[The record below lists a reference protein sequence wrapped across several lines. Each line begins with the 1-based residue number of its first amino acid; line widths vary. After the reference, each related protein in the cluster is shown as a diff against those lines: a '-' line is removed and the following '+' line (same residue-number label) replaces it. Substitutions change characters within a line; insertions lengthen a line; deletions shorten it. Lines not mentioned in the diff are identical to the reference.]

1 MSDGSGLGVAKS
13 FCTLMWH
20 GEVSISPISGRKTVM
35 GGQLVCD
42 GDDSS
47 NSENRLAAATDTR
60 AAAGGQ

>member
-1 MSDGSGLGVAKS
+1 
-13 FCTLMWH
+13 
-20 GEVSISPISGRKTVM
+20 M

-60 AAAGGQ
+60 AAAGGQWQQLQLQEKVVTDLG